1 MFSSCLGNKE
11 IFLLEYPRNAGQRL
25 NNHEKKP
32 LSANGLSPCLN
43 HATLLHGRISLQ
55 PPPHAAEHCEPAPG
69 LRTGDHVVISG
80 YEAFGDAEV
89 LEVSITE

>member
-1 MFSSCLGNKE
+1 MNQAHNVQQRVVAVVV
-11 IFLLEYPRNAGQRL
+11 IFV
-25 NNHEKKP
+25 
-32 LSANGLSPCLN
+32 
-43 HATLLHGRISLQ
+43 HAR
-55 PPPHAAEHCEPAPG
+55 EWPAPG